1 MTICL
6 LLAAGS
12 SSRMGEPKMLLPFRG
27 GTLLQHIVNE
37 INGLPD
43 AQLIVVTG
51 CYHELLVNIL
61 QPQQVPLIY
70 NDQWSEGMGSSIKSG
85 MEYIQQR
92 YPEASRV
99 LLLVVDQPYIS
110 TGLLQQM
117 QDEMERSKQKI
128 IACTYAGTIGT
139 PVLFDKTYF
148 SKLLLMKGDKG
159 AKQLVLQ
166 SVTDLQTIDFP
177 QGAIDIDRPEDYATL
192 LAQQQK

>member
-37 INGLPD
+37 INGLTD
-43 AQLIVVTG
+43 ARLMVVTG
-51 CYHELLVNIL
+51 CYHELLLNVL
-61 QPQQVPLIY
+61 QQLQVSFIY
-70 NDQWSEGMGSSIKSG
+70 NEQWRDGMGSSIKKG
-85 MEYIQQR
+85 MEYIMQQ
-92 YPEASRV
+92 YSNAPRV
-99 LLLVVDQPYIS
+99 MLLVVDQPYIS

-117 QDEMERSKQKI
+117 LDEMERSKQKI
-128 IACTYAGTIGT
+128 IACSYAGTIGT

-166 SVTDLQTIDFP
+166 SVADLQTIDFP
-177 QGAIDIDRPEDYATL
+177 QGAIDIDRPEDYSTL
-192 LAQQQK
+192 LAQLQK